1 MFDWSIA
8 GAIAVAALGTSFL
21 SGIFGM
27 IGGLILMGVLL
38 LFLPVPAAMTLHAVT
53 QMTANGWR
61 AVVWY
66 RHILWRI
73 LPGYLLGSALVF
85 ALLAWAQVSPPKA
98 WVYLCLGIMPFAT
111 RLLPRARTLDIRRK
125 GAPAL
130 VGALVMAL
138 HVLAG
143 VSGAV
148 LDMFFLARDLDRRLV
163 VATKAMTQS
172 LGHAI
177 KFAYFSF
184 VAAAPLQ
191 VEPVPVSGA
200 LEVPLWIYAMAA
212 GLAICGTTLAKPV
225 LHRFSNEAF
234 QLWSRRLVLG
244 IGGIYLVQGGI
255 ALAQNMPQ

>member
-1 MFDWSIA
+1 MLDWSMI
-8 GAIAVAALGTSFL
+8 GAIAAAALATSFL

-27 IGGLILMGVLL
+27 IGGLVLMGVLL
-38 LFLPVPAAMTLHAVT
+38 LFLPVPAAMTLHAIT

-61 AVVWY
+61 AVVWH

-73 LPGYLLGSALVF
+73 LPGYLLGSACVF
-85 ALLAWAQVSPPKA
+85 GLLAWAQFSPPKA
-98 WVYLCLGIMPFAT
+98 WVYLCLGIMPFAA
-111 RLLPRARTLDIRRK
+111 RLLPRAHAPDIRGK
-125 GAPAL
+125 GAPML

-172 LGHAI
+172 LGHGI
-177 KFAYFSF
+177 KFVYFTF
-184 VAAAPLQ
+184 VAVAPLQ
-191 VEPVPVSGA
+191 AEPATIARA
-200 LEVPLWIYAMAA
+200 LEVPLWVYVMAA
-212 GLAICGTTLAKPV
+212 GLAVCGTTLAKPV

-244 IGGIYLVQGGI
+244 IGGIYLVQGGV
-255 ALAQNMPQ
+255 ALAH

>member
-1 MFDWSIA
+1 MFDWSMVIA
-8 GAIAVAALGTSFL
+8 LAVAALGTSFL

-38 LFLPVPAAMTLHAVT
+38 LFLPVPAAMTLHAIT

-61 AVVWY
+61 AIVWH
-66 RHILWRI
+66 RHIMWRI
-73 LPGYLLGSALVF
+73 LPSYLLGSAIVF
-85 ALLAWAQVSPPKA
+85 GLLAWAQFSPPKA
-98 WVYLCLGIMPFAT
+98 WVYLRLGIMPFAA
-111 RLLPRARTLDIRRK
+111 RVVPRAHAPDIRRK

-130 VGALVMAL
+130 VGACVMAL

-163 VATKAMTQS
+163 VSTKAMTQS

-177 KFAYFSF
+177 KFAYFTF
-184 VAAAPLQ
+184 VSVAPL
-191 VEPVPVSGA
+191 EAGPAAVSRA
-200 LEVPLWIYAMAA
+200 LDVPLWVYGMAA

-234 QLWSRRLVLG
+234 QLWSRRLVLAV
-244 IGGIYLVQGGI
+244 GGVYLVQGGV
-255 ALAQNMPQ
+255 ALAQ

>member
-1 MFDWSIA
+1 MLDWSMVV
-8 GAIAVAALGTSFL
+8 AIAVAALATSFL
-21 SGIFGM
+21 SG
-27 IGGLILMGVLL
+27 V
-38 LFLPVPAAMTLHAVT
+38 
-53 QMTANGWR
+53 
-61 AVVWY
+61 
-66 RHILWRI
+66 
-73 LPGYLLGSALVF
+73 YLLGSACVF
-85 ALLAWAQVSPPKA
+85 VLLAWAQFSPPKA

-111 RLLPRARTLDIRRK
+111 RLLPRAHAPDIRRQ
-125 GAPAL
+125 GAPML

-148 LDMFFLARDLDRRLV
+148 LDMFFLGRDLDRRLV

-177 KFAYFSF
+177 KFAYFTF
-184 VAAAPLQ
+184 VAVAPLQ
-191 VEPVPVSGA
+191 VEPATISRA
-200 LEVPLWIYAMAA
+200 LEVPLWVYVMAA

-244 IGGIYLVQGGI
+244 IGGVYLMQGGV
-255 ALAQNMPQ
+255 ALAQ

>member
-1 MFDWSIA
+1 MFDWSIIA
-8 GAIAVAALGTSFL
+8 AIAAAALGTSFL

-27 IGGLILMGVLL
+27 IGGLVLMGVLL
-38 LFLPVPAAMTLHAVT
+38 LFLPVPAAMTLHAIT

-61 AVVWY
+61 ALVW
-66 RHILWRI
+66 RQHVMWRI
-73 LPGYLLGSALVF
+73 VPAYLLGSAIVF
-85 ALLAWAQVSPPKA
+85 ALLALVQYSPPKA
-98 WVYLCLGIMPFAT
+98 WVYLCLGIMPFAA
-111 RLLPRARTLDIRRK
+111 RLLPRERAPDIRRR
-125 GAPAL
+125 GAPIL

-143 VSGAV
+143 VSGAA

-177 KFAYFSF
+177 KFVYFAL
-184 VAAAPLQ
+184 VAIAPLRSESAAVADTLQ
-191 VEPVPVSGA
+191 
-200 LEVPLWIYAMAA
+200 VPLWAYVMAA
-212 GLAICGTTLAKPV
+212 SLAVCGTTLAKPV

-244 IGGIYLVQGGI
+244 IGGIYLVQGGVG
-255 ALAQNMPQ
+255 LAQ